1 MNLEKLGHWVGIVA
15 NLGVFAGFL
24 LVAYQLHQNTIGL
37 QSNAAYNSNEL
48 LANSDTALMGDTG
61 YAAMAKSMTDPKSLS
76 PDELMQ
82 MWAYLSLT
90 TFSATLAFEDYNQGI
105 ISEAR

>member
-1 MNLEKLGHWVGIVA
+1 M
-15 NLGVFAGFL
+15 
-24 LVAYQLHQNTIGL
+24 
-37 QSNAAYNSNEL
+37 
-48 LANSDTALMGDTG
+48 MGDTG

-90 TFSATLAFEDYNQGI
+90 SFSATLAFGDYNQGI